1 MAQEWGFFAFVI
13 ILSIAGVVFNG
24 IIVTVFVVHKP
35 IRNHTNMF
43 VLSLACADLVVGAV
57 STPLW
62 IIQSRRVLT
71 LDFDYHISVDILC
84 GSASIFNCALLS
96 IERAL
101 KICFP
106 YWYTN
111 NVNAFR
117 MKVVILLGWIAAILV
132 GSLSPLRGANKEN
145 LYYLSF
151 VSIVSYILPVLAIV
165 ISYTSIFSVAHK
177 HAKSIRSQNRQI
189 GNAMTSTTVSEA
201 KTAWR
206 LSVFIIVFIICWTPF
221 YIRTWGFLF
230 MRNLDHRV
238 ITVFNIIA
246 NTLPYINAAIN
257 PFLYTIFNPLFRKGI
272 VKLYK
277 KSKDCHKTETS
288 RRIEISTDHTNI
300 NNSPSLSRPVS
311 THCSPQIERHDLSA
325 YTRLLTP
332 RHAEHRSIDGED
344 IRSANNMYYE
354 TSL

>member
-1 MAQEWGFFAFVI
+1 MAQEWGFIVFVI
-13 ILSIAGVVFNG
+13 SLSIACVVFNG
-24 IIVTVFVVHKP
+24 IIVTVFVVYKS

-43 VLSLACADLVVGAV
+43 VLSLACADVIVGAI
-57 STPLW
+57 SMPLW
-62 IIQSRRVLT
+62 ILESTKVLQFRYAYN
-71 LDFDYHISVDILC
+71 DSIDVLC
-84 GSASIFNCALLS
+84 GSASIYNCALLS

-101 KICFP
+101 KIRFP

-117 MKVVILLGWIAAILV
+117 IKVVIFFGWIAAILV
-132 GSLSPLRGANKEN
+132 GSLSLLRGMDTQNY
-145 LYYLSF
+145 YYLSF
-151 VSIVSYILPVLAIV
+151 VSVFCYILPVLAIF
-165 ISYTSIFSVAHK
+165 ISYTSVFLVAHK

-189 GNAMTSTTVSEA
+189 GNVMTRTTVSEA

-230 MRNLDHRV
+230 IKNGAAK
-238 ITVFNIIA
+238 TVFNIIA

-257 PFLYTIFNPLFRKGI
+257 PFIYTIFNPLFRKGI

-277 KSKDCHKTETS
+277 KGMNGHKTETS
-288 RRIEISTDHTNI
+288 RRIETSTAQTNI

-311 THCSPQIERHDLSA
+311 THCSPQIGRLDLSA
-325 YTRLLTP
+325 HIRLLTP
-332 RHAEHRSIDGED
+332 GHTGHRSIDDED
-344 IRSANNMYYE
+344 IHSAHNRYYE